1 MHLQK
6 CPWTQSRGICV
17 SRGGCCKSPI
27 LGIDCRLETT
37 EICAL
42 IMQTLKTD
50 TRKRILA
57 VSRKLFLEKGFQG
70 ATTREIAAAS
80 GVTLSNLY
88 HYYPSKDELFRV
100 LLKPATDALEDLLAD
115 RHGQTGY
122 DIAKI
127 QEEGYAA
134 EELEEYMGII
144 RRHRNSLKMLLFK
157 AQGSSL
163 EGFKEYY
170 VEKATRSVLDW
181 FKLMKAK
188 YTGMDFEVSEFFIH
202 LNNVWMFTLLEE
214 ILMHD
219 LPEEE
224 TRAVLSDYVRFE
236 LIGWKK
242 MMQI

>member
-1 MHLQK
+1 
-6 CPWTQSRGICV
+6 
-17 SRGGCCKSPI
+17 
-27 LGIDCRLETT
+27 
-37 EICAL
+37 
-42 IMQTLKTD
+42 MQTLKTD

-57 VSRKLFLEKGFQG
+57 VSRRLFLEKGFQG

-100 LLKPATDALEDLLAD
+100 LLKPATDALEGLLAE

-127 QEEGYAA
+127 REDGYAA

-144 RRHRNSLKMLLFK
+144 RKHRNSLKMLLFK
-157 AQGSSL
+157 SQGSSL

-188 YTGMDFEVSEFFIH
+188 YTGMDFDVSEFFIH

-242 MMQI
+242 MMKI

>member
-1 MHLQK
+1 
-6 CPWTQSRGICV
+6 
-17 SRGGCCKSPI
+17 
-27 LGIDCRLETT
+27 
-37 EICAL
+37 
-42 IMQTLKTD
+42 MQTLKTD

-57 VSRKLFLEKGFQG
+57 VSRSLFLEKGFQG
-70 ATTREIAAAS
+70 ATTRDIACAS

-100 LLKPATDALEDLLAD
+100 LLQPATDALERLLSE

-127 QEEGYAA
+127 REDSYAE

-144 RRHRNSLKMLLFK
+144 RRHRSSLKMLLFK
-157 AQGSSL
+157 SQGSSL

-170 VEKATRSVLDW
+170 VEKATRCVLDW

-188 YTGMDFEVSEFFIH
+188 HSGMDFEVSEFFIH

-242 MMQI
+242 MMKI